1 MLGWFTGLGWA
12 VKLGIVLAIVAVVG
26 GTVWYVHHSIW
37 KDGYNA
43 AELKYKPQLQK
54 AQADLANTMADLQN
68 AINVNKQ
75 FEAELKRLS
84 ALTLEQQQSI
94 DMFKQSALA
103 AEIKLRKALLDIA
116 VKEKR
121 YTAEI
126 ARLLAI
132 VSGPPMT
139 EGDCEEADSILRTLV
154 RDRLRDNGAAPLAG
168 DGAPKSGTSRGGGG
182 APVH

>member
-12 VKLGIVLAIVAVVG
+12 FKLGIILAIVAVVG

-37 KDGYNA
+37 KDGYAA
-43 AELKYKPQLQK
+43 AELKYKPQLLK

-68 AINVNKQ
+68 AIAVNKQ
-75 FEAELKRLS
+75 FEAELKRLT
-84 ALTLEQQQSI
+84 ALTREQQQSI
-94 DMFKQSALA
+94 DMFKQTALA
-103 AEIKLRKALLDIA
+103 AEIKLRKVLLDVA
-116 VKEKR
+116 MKEKR

-154 RDRLRDNGAAPLAG
+154 RDRLRNDGGAAPAG
-168 DGAPKSGTSRGGGG
+168 GSPAPGGTSGGGG
-182 APVH
+182 RAPVH